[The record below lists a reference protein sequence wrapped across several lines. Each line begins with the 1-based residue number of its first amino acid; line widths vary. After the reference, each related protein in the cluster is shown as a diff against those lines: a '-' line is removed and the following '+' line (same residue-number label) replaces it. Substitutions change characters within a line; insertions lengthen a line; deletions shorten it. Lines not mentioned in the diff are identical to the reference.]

1 MNIPQDVLARRDFKR
16 NKLFNFALTV
26 QGLFSKFVVLILL
39 WSIWAYNFS
48 DLQQIFIAKILLTI
62 IFIGLGFI
70 APLID
75 LNQSHATNP
84 LWTGHARFHLVW
96 QVVAFIYSAFIGI
109 PLLWL
114 FSNITVLLIVIA
126 YTYMWLISFLIA
138 FLSMPLY
145 DGKLNDIN
153 GVPEEIHNIFGK
165 TIIVDRNI
173 AGIVAMTI
181 VTTFAT
187 FLILSS

>member
-1 MNIPQDVLARRDFKR
+1 M
-16 NKLFNFALTV
+16 
-26 QGLFSKFVVLILL
+26 GC
-39 WSIWAYNFS
+39 
-48 DLQQIFIAKILLTI
+48 IATLR
-62 IFIGLGFI
+62 
-70 APLID
+70 D
-75 LNQSHATNP
+75 LNQSHATYP
-84 LWTGHARFHLVW
+84 LWTVHARFHLVW
-96 QVVAFIYSAFIGI
+96 QVVAFIYTAFIGI

-114 FSNITVLLIVIA
+114 FSNMTVLLIVIA

-165 TIIVDRNI
+165 IIIVDRNI

>member
-1 MNIPQDVLARRDFKR
+1 M
-16 NKLFNFALTV
+16 
-26 QGLFSKFVVLILL
+26 
-39 WSIWAYNFS
+39 
-48 DLQQIFIAKILLTI
+48 
-62 IFIGLGFI
+62 
-70 APLID
+70 
-75 LNQSHATNP
+75 
-84 LWTGHARFHLVW
+84 
-96 QVVAFIYSAFIGI
+96 
-109 PLLWL
+109 
-114 FSNITVLLIVIA
+114 TVLLIVIA

>member
-1 MNIPQDVLARRDFKR
+1 
-16 NKLFNFALTV
+16 
-26 QGLFSKFVVLILL
+26 
-39 WSIWAYNFS
+39 
-48 DLQQIFIAKILLTI
+48 
-62 IFIGLGFI
+62 
-70 APLID
+70 
-75 LNQSHATNP
+75 
-84 LWTGHARFHLVW
+84 
-96 QVVAFIYSAFIGI
+96 
-109 PLLWL
+109 
-114 FSNITVLLIVIA
+114 
-126 YTYMWLISFLIA
+126 
-138 FLSMPLY
+138 MPLY